1 MARVVRVA
9 HRGAS
14 ATAPENTLAAFRL
27 AIEQGVDL
35 VETDVHRSR
44 DGALVLMHDT
54 TLARTTN
61 AAEVFPG
68 RGPWRVSDLTL
79 AEIQSLDAG
88 SWMSPAF
95 AGEQVPTLE
104 ELIRL
109 VRGSP
114 TGLLV
119 EAKAPSLY
127 LGIEADLA
135 WELDRFPS
143 FAASAAAARRL
154 VVQSFD
160 WHFVRRYRQAQPEV
174 PVGLLGA
181 PPLSQL
187 PELSLWADQVNPH
200 HRSID
205 AAYVA
210 RVNQLGMDVLTWT
223 VDDVVDLDA
232 ALDRGVDGVITNRP
246 ETLDEVLRDRLVAS
260 A

>member
-14 ATAPENTLAAFRL
+14 ATAPENTLAAFRQ
-27 AIEQGVDL
+27 AVEHGVDL
-35 VETDVHRSR
+35 IETDVHRSG
-44 DGALVLMHDT
+44 DGALVLVHDT

-79 AEIQSLDAG
+79 AEIKRLDAG

-104 ELIRL
+104 EVIRL
-109 VRGSP
+109 VRGTA

-119 EAKAPSLY
+119 EVKAPSLH

-181 PPLSQL
+181 PRPSQL

-200 HRSID
+200 HRSLD

-210 RVNQLGMDVLTWT
+210 RVNQLGMDVLAWT
-223 VDDVVDLDA
+223 VDEVADLNA

-246 ETLDEVLRDRLVAS
+246 GTLDEVLRDRLVRS